1 MQILAWTLL
10 AEGSKSDTPIG
21 KVIKMLED
29 LTASIETE
37 GREEAASYDK
47 FACFCKSQTKGK
59 SLSITAEATK
69 IDTETAN
76 LEEFTSDKKQTE
88 SSISSLKAK
97 IEDATNDLDQLKQ
110 KWTAYLAKYTAEH
123 TDMEGACEQLTKAI
137 KLLED
142 SKAAAEKLA
151 SSEGGGDDSL
161 AQVKSTV
168 KRALLVAESLNIPQ
182 TKATRAFLQ
191 DDGDTPESDYDTHS
205 GGIVDTLKKVEK
217 QFLAEKAEM
226 EEEHDKR
233 VNANNEQVSGIQS
246 LMKTQKDSLI
256 SAEEKLSGL
265 EQSIADSMKALAES
279 QSLLH
284 DDQTFLKELTGKCE
298 DKAKQWDQR
307 TNARGKE
314 LGALAQALSIIKG
327 TVSDKESSA
336 ERALLQER
344 ADDLTEDDE
353 PDSTVYDGDNDTP
366 DSEDDDPP
374 EADEDADGSNI
385 DEDSFVQVGQ
395 HKSFMRA
402 LTPTEK
408 AVALLKS
415 KGKTLRSQT
424 LSQLALELRAD
435 PFKKIKGLIQ
445 SLINRLLKEAA
456 EEATQ
461 KGWCDTEMS
470 RENKTATLNRNKVAA
485 DSAAIEEAEA
495 TKASKEADIETLE
508 GEIADLKSELANAT
522 ELRADE
528 KKENEDA
535 LEDAQSGA
543 KAVQRAITLLKDHYK
558 KAETKARVFN
568 GGNAVNKNRFTG
580 KLLQVKGVSDDAPDA
595 GFGKGYKGDQEGG
608 KGVIGTLEELR
619 DQFNAAAK
627 TTAKDEKAAADAH
640 VEFSKETKSTIS
652 SKETS
657 LSHAERDLADTKRE
671 LTEQLG
677 NLKKHQELCDNALQA
692 LDKLVMKCIDAGMD
706 YDERKRRR
714 DEEIAALHKAIE
726 LFDKKS

>member
-461 KGWCDTEMS
+461 KGWCDTEIGKSTNTKDHMIAKIGVVS
-470 RENKTATLNRNKVAA
+470 ADILKNEAIKAKSEVKIVDLKEQIKNLKDDLKTAT
-485 DSAAIEEAEA
+485 
-495 TKASKEADIETLE
+495 
-508 GEIADLKSELANAT
+508 DLRST
-522 ELRADE
+522 E
-528 KKENEDA
+528 KKENQETIA
-535 LEDAQSGA
+535 DAQEGEA
-543 KAVQRAITLLKDHYK
+543 AVKQAIKILKQHY
-558 KAETKARVFN
+558 ASAATSARVAD
-568 GGNAVNKNRFTG
+568 GGNAV
-580 KLLQVKGVSDDAPDA
+580 LLQEDPGFDGAYA
-595 GFGKGYKGDQEGG
+595 GKQKEGG
-608 KGVIGTLEELR
+608 GVIDMLEVIEEDFAR
-619 DQFNAAAK
+619 AVKRTGQEESDSYKSFQTFK
-627 TTAKDEKAAADAH
+627 
-640 VEFSKETKSTIS
+640 KESQSSIS
-652 SKETS
+652 SKETG
-657 LSHAERDLADTKRE
+657 LHHAETDLEVAKLE
-671 LTEQLG
+671 LTADLESLRQ
-677 NLKKHQELCDNALQA
+677 HQKLLDTSIQE
-692 LDKLVMKCIDAGMD
+692 LDKLKPACVETGMTHEERAAKRQAEIDAL
-706 YDERKRRR
+706 KS
-714 DEEIAALHKAIE
+714 ALE
-726 LFDKKS
+726 LLAPESSD